1 MKVICA
7 GVPKSGTKSITK
19 ALHHP
24 GFTAFH
30 WEEQIFDCSGFRS
43 GDVFEIGIYQNA
55 DSCHPAIVFYVEIL
69 EAFPACR

>member
-19 ALHHP
+19 VLHHP

-30 WEEQIFDCSGFRS
+30 WEEQIFDLLGLGPVMFSKL
-43 GDVFEIGIYQNA
+43 DQNA